1 MRNLNLDLI
10 RVMAMCGV
18 LLDHYMWI
26 FNSTVMSNIGL
37 QMGGILKG
45 KIELSL
51 GYQALVTRSI

>member
-37 QMGGILKG
+37 QMGGG
-45 KIELSL
+45 KRRNIFR
-51 GYQALVTRSI
+51 YFFTFVRN